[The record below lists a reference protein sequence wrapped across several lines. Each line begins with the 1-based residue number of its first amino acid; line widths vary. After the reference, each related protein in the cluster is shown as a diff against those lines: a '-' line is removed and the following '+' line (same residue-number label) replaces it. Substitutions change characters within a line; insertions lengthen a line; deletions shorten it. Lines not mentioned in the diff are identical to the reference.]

1 MGQVT
6 LIRDGKPDLSDAV
19 RTGVTVIVPRPNS
32 DREPVFAGWFRLNG
46 FGELTGTAWI
56 DETGILDGPI
66 LSTNSLSVGVVHS
79 AVVDWA
85 RRRGLPSERWSF
97 PVVGETWDGYLNDI
111 TGNHIQE
118 EDVFE
123 AIDHAAEG
131 PVAEGNVG
139 GGTGDVCYDFKGG
152 IGTASR
158 KVRSVRTFTLG
169 VLVQANHGRRGQLH
183 VAGIP
188 VGRRLLEEAQ
198 RPAEEGSILGFVA
211 TDAPL
216 LPHQL
221 SRLARRC
228 ALGLAR
234 SGSISGNHSGDLFLA
249 FSTANEGAIET
260 TGIRE
265 LSALPEDRLDPLFT
279 AVVDATDEAVI
290 NCLVAAETMV
300 GVHGHRVKALPLD
313 QLLEILREHR
323 RAQ

>member
-1 MGQVT
+1 MT
-6 LIRDGKPDLSDAV
+6 AV
-19 RTGVTVIVPRPNS
+19 VPRPNS
-32 DREPVFAGWFRLNG
+32 DRESVFAGWFRLNG

-66 LSTNSLSVGVVHS
+66 LSTNTLSIGVVHS
-79 AVVDWA
+79 AVVHWA
-85 RRRGLPSERWSF
+85 RRQDLPAERWSL

-111 TGNHIQE
+111 RGNHVRE

-139 GGTGDVCYDFKGG
+139 GGTGNICYEFKGG

-158 KVRSVRTFTLG
+158 RVRTVGTFMVG
-169 VLVQANHGRRGQLH
+169 VLVQANHGRRAQLQ
-183 VAGIP
+183 VAGVP
-188 VGRRLLEEAQ
+188 VGRQLMEGARRETED
-198 RPAEEGSILGFVA
+198 GSILGFVA

-249 FSTANEGAIET
+249 FSTGNEGAVENPAT
-260 TGIRE
+260 RQ
-265 LSALPEDRLDPLFT
+265 LSALPEHRLDPLFN
-279 AVVDATDEAVI
+279 AVAEATDEAVV
-290 NCLVAAETMV
+290 NCLVSAETMV
-300 GVHGHRVKALPLD
+300 GVQGHRVEALPHD
-313 QLLEILREHR
+313 RLLEILRAYR
-323 RAQ
+323 RTS